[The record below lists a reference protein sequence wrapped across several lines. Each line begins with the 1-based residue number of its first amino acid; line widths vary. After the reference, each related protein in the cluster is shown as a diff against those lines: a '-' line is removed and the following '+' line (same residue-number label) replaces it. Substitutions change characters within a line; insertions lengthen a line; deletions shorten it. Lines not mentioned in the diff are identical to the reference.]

1 MHPMRRSFWALAV
14 VLGLAVMTTPT
25 RGQMASTGLSRMT
38 DSGIQEVVVKTRDYQ
53 FDAPDVIW
61 SGPTHIRLLNEG
73 PDFHHLWLV
82 RLLEGKTVHD
92 LMTYM
97 AEGDK
102 PLPAWA
108 VDEGGPNT
116 PGRPGE
122 ETSTYMNL
130 KPGSYAMICVI
141 PAATDGKI
149 HLQHGMVRAL
159 TVKEATAASAAR
171 LPEADITMTLDDYS
185 FGLSKMIT
193 PGHHTIRVQNQASQA
208 HEVVVVKLAPG
219 KSAQDFV
226 QWVGT
231 DRTGEEPGDILGGV
245 TGISKGEVNV
255 FEMDFAPGRYALLC
269 FVPDAGDGMP
279 HFMHGMMQEFDVGE

>member
-1 MHPMRRSFWALAV
+1 
-14 VLGLAVMTTPT
+14 
-25 RGQMASTGLSRMT
+25 
-38 DSGIQEVVVKTRDYQ
+38 
-53 FDAPDVIW
+53 
-61 SGPTHIRLLNEG
+61 
-73 PDFHHLWLV
+73 V
-82 RLLEGKTVHD
+82 RLLEGKTAHD
-92 LMTYM
+92 LMAYM
-97 AEGDK
+97 DGEEK
-102 PLPAWA
+102 PLPDWA

-116 PGRPGE
+116 PGSPGE

-130 KPGSYAMICVI
+130 KPGNYAMICVI
-141 PAATDGKI
+141 PAATDGQI
-149 HLQHGMVRAL
+149 HLKHGMIKAL
-159 TVKEATAASAAR
+159 TVKEAPAVSDVA
-171 LPEADITMTLDDYS
+171 LPDADITMILDDYS

-255 FEMDFAPGRYALLC
+255 FEMDFEPGHYALLC

-279 HFMHGMMQEFDVGE
+279 HFMHGMMQEFDVGERIGTR